1 MGTGYGDAAH
11 AGLLRGGW
19 RWSPMKGTYEREFAP
34 DEWLVLSPVVSPD
47 EAIETQREGAY
58 MLFLE
63 GEPRLW
69 IATFENI
76 KEAGRC
82 LRQET

>member
-1 MGTGYGDAAH
+1 
-11 AGLLRGGW
+11 
-19 RWSPMKGTYEREFAP
+19 MKGTYEREFAP
-34 DEWLVLSPVVSPD
+34 DEWLVLQPVTAPD
-47 EAIETQREGAY
+47 AEIEEQRAGKY

-69 IATFENI
+69 LASFENI

-82 LRQET
+82 LRQES